1 MDQDV
6 GRARPETDGAER
18 VLDPA
23 RPILAASIAV
33 FREGQVLLAARAKSP
48 MAGVFSLPGGVVEPG
63 ETLAEAAL
71 RELREEVDVEAELL
85 GFVTH
90 VEIIER
96 RPSGAP
102 VRHFVIAVHAG
113 RWLSGEPRTGPEA
126 LEIRWVDP
134 AGVGT
139 LRTTPHL
146 ADVVAKGM
154 EDCMNRYNG

>member
-6 GRARPETDGAER
+6 GRAWPETDGAER

-33 FREGQVLLAARAKSP
+33 FRDGLVLLAARGKKP

-71 RELREEVDVEAELL
+71 RELREEVGIEAELL

-96 RPSGAP
+96 GPSGEP
-102 VRHFVIAVHAG
+102 TRHFVIAAHAG

-134 AGVGT
+134 TELGD
-139 LRTTPHL
+139 LPTTPRL
-146 ADVVAKGM
+146 ADVVAKAAAIAL
-154 EDCMNRYNG
+154 RRTL

>member
-6 GRARPETDGAER
+6 GPARPETDGAER

-33 FREGQVLLAARAKSP
+33 FRDGLVLLAARGKEP

-71 RELREEVDVEAELL
+71 RELREEVDIEAELL

-90 VEIIER
+90 EEIIER
-96 RPSGAP
+96 GPSGEP
-102 VRHFVIAVHAG
+102 TRHFVIAAHAG
-113 RWLSGEPRTGPEA
+113 RWLSGEPCTGPEA

-134 AGVGT
+134 TELGD
-139 LRTTPHL
+139 LPTTPRL
-146 ADVVAKGM
+146 ADVVAKAAEIALG
-154 EDCMNRYNG
+154 RTS